1 MGLINI
7 YNSVSKL
14 RPHITYRFC
23 AQIKPFGGITET
35 NFDDVIEFSI
45 KNISFPTFSISN
57 DNKRLFG
64 NTQVSFPTIK
74 FGEREMN
81 ITFEETD
88 DMMVFKTLSHLYGGK
103 PYNNESLPLVNI
115 KVTQFEE
122 SMLTI
127 VDEKTYVCRI
137 SQFDFPTF
145 NNNDYGSPIELKASF
160 YVLYS
165 TSDET
170 ELAKIK
176 LNDDG
181 STKHKETHNGLDNI
195 FNQYMQDIN
204 AQERAEEEKRK
215 NPPLPAGSGS
225 GKPLPKGKNTDII
238 QGGRALLLQ
247 GAYDIVD
254 PAKREQFIADIDK
267 YSADTKLSKAEKEQ
281 LKKDYGLSDGLL
293 DDLQGSLGAE
303 RLFNPHSHQD
313 NLKMT
318 AEEYENTKMFLNNVI
333 KLQIEAEIANGNKD
347 WEKHTRRYKNAEGE
361 EVEATYYT
369 YAGKASYVN
378 DEGKTVTNSFNR
390 EKLKEFK
397 DQKVEDV
404 AFHTTGNYYANLDT
418 VLSDMARGGQAAT
431 MFEDFAIV
439 KKETVEKGRAH
450 SAFGPEDYADDATR
464 KNTLGIEYVSASGV
478 HDKNGLHTTH
488 STGRSGYIEIVD
500 ESGKKAR
507 SQVEAVGEVVDDKIR
522 AKGSKNALYH
532 NESQDLVL
540 KAVTDDMNERGVGAF
555 NFSNAT
561 IDSTEH
567 NQSNIHKNQRGKTE
581 LIAHDNVSNKGK
593 EGESSVDAMESTVA
607 NINSWTA
614 AK

>member
-7 YNSVSKL
+7 YNSISKL

-57 DNKRLFG
+57 DDKRLFG
-64 NTQVSFPTIK
+64 NTQVSFPIIK

-88 DMMVFKTLSHLYGGK
+88 DMMVFKTLSHLYGGE
-103 PYNNESLPLVNI
+103 PYNNESLPLVSI

-137 SQFDFPTF
+137 CQFDFPTF

-181 STKHKETHNGLDNI
+181 STKHKETNDGLDNI
-195 FNQYMQDIN
+195 FNKYMQDIN

-215 NPPLPAGSGS
+215 NPPLPVGSGQ
-225 GKPLPKGKNTDII
+225 PNLPKGKNTDTI
-238 QGGRALLLQ
+238 QSVRGALLKDV
-247 GAYDIVD
+247 YDKID
-254 PAKREQFIADIDK
+254 PTKREQFIADIDK
-267 YSADTKLSKAEKEQ
+267 YSADTTLSKAEKDQ
-281 LKKDYGLSDGLL
+281 LKKDFGLSDEWL
-293 DDLQGSLGAE
+293 DSMQGSLGAE

-333 KLQIEAEIANGNKD
+333 KLQIETEIANGNKD
-347 WEKHTRRYKNAEGE
+347 WEKHTRRYKNAEGQV
-361 EVEATYYT
+361 VEAIYYT

-390 EKLKEFK
+390 EKDNAFK

-418 VLSDMARGGQAAT
+418 VLSDMAQGGQAAT

-450 SAFGPEDYADDATR
+450 SAFGPKDYADDATR

-500 ESGKKAR
+500 ESGKKER
-507 SQVEAVGEVVDDKIR
+507 SQVDAVNEVTGDKIR

-532 NESQDLVL
+532 NEAQDLVL
-540 KAVTDDMNERGVGAF
+540 KAVTDDMNARGVGAF

-561 IDSTEH
+561 VDSTEY

-593 EGESSVDAMESTVA
+593 EGESSVEAMESTRD

-614 AK
+614 VK